1 MRPRRIKRQFDYEH
15 ADQPILDPKIK
26 FKVDFFFNIIDQTLS
41 SLRERFE
48 GLERYNNMFGF
59 LYNIYELSDEEILK
73 NSKDL
78 HLKLEDVSREESD
91 INGID
96 LCDEIKTLKLHLKP
110 ESLSNPQSVL
120 QYIFENQLLA
130 TFPNISIALRIL
142 LTLPVSVASGER
154 TFSKLKIIK
163 NYLRSTMLQD
173 RLNDLAIIA
182 IESEILDS
190 LNIEQT
196 VSEFAENKA
205 RKIIFL

>member
-1 MRPRRIKRQFDYEH
+1 
-15 ADQPILDPKIK
+15 
-26 FKVDFFFNIIDQTLS
+26 
-41 SLRERFE
+41 
-48 GLERYNNMFGF
+48 MFGF

-78 HLKLEDVSREESD
+78 HLKLEDVSRGETD

-110 ESLSNPQSVL
+110 DSLSNPQSVL

-163 NYLRSTMLQD
+163 NYLRSTMVQD

-190 LNIEQT
+190 LKIEQT

-205 RKIIFL
+205 RKIKFL